1 VSEST
6 VLAAAEVG
14 ASLSDR
20 AYVAIR
26 DLIVTLELAPG
37 AIVREQDL
45 MARLGMSR
53 TPVREALRSLADERL
68 VEVYPRRGIFVAGV
82 DVRDL
87 AALSEVRV
95 QLEPFAAR
103 LAALRRSEADLAGLA
118 ALIEEIEKVGSSPR
132 ERDLMKL
139 DQRVHQEIYRL
150 ARNNFLEGVLSQHY
164 THALR
169 IWFLALDRVT
179 TLDQAILEHR
189 SLLIAV
195 RDGDADRASA
205 VMLQHVDGF
214 EGAIR
219 RSL

>member
-1 VSEST
+1 MSESAVIAT
-6 VLAAAEVG
+6 PEVG

-45 MARLGMSR
+45 MAHLGMSR

-95 QLEPFAAR
+95 ALEPFAAR
-103 LAALRRSEADLAGLA
+103 LAAMRRSEADLAGLA
-118 ALIEEIEKVGSSPR
+118 DLIEEIEKVGSSPR
-132 ERDLMKL
+132 ERDLMQL

-150 ARNNFLEGVLSQHY
+150 ARNNFLADVLSQHY

-189 SLLIAV
+189 SLLLAV
-195 RDGDADRASA
+195 RDGDADRAAA
-205 VMLQHVDGF
+205 VMLEHVDGF

>member
-1 VSEST
+1 
-6 VLAAAEVG
+6 
-14 ASLSDR
+14 
-20 AYVAIR
+20 
-26 DLIVTLELAPG
+26 
-37 AIVREQDL
+37 

-95 QLEPFAAR
+95 ELEPFAAR
-103 LAALRRSEADLAGLA
+103 LAAQRRSEADLAGLA

-150 ARNNFLEGVLSQHY
+150 ARNTFLEGVLSQHY

-189 SLLIAV
+189 LLLIAV
-195 RDGDADRASA
+195 RDSDADRAAA

>member
-1 VSEST
+1 M
-6 VLAAAEVG
+6 
-14 ASLSDR
+14 
-20 AYVAIR
+20 AIR

-95 QLEPFAAR
+95 E
-103 LAALRRSEADLAGLA
+103 LA

-150 ARNNFLEGVLSQHY
+150 ARNTFLEGVLSQHY

-189 SLLIAV
+189 LLLIAV
-195 RDGDADRASA
+195 RDSDADRAAA